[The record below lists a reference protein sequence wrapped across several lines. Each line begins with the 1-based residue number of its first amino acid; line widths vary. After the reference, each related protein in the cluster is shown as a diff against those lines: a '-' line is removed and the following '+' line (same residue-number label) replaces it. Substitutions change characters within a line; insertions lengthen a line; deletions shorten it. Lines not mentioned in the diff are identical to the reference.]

1 VVPRKGEPPQLPTM
15 TPEDGCSRQAIM
27 VANVLLEARERMG
40 VGLGPEIEK
49 TLAKDLEENT

>member
-1 VVPRKGEPPQLPTM
+1 
-15 TPEDGCSRQAIM
+15 M